1 MANINYQKLIF
12 KFDLG
17 EYTLIQLPLA
27 ANTSSPPHCL
37 VLSSSAHLLLDA
49 SPETVILHFAS
60 LLLRLHIWQ

>member
-27 ANTSSPPHCL
+27 AMASSPPHCL
-37 VLSSSAHLLLDA
+37 VLSSSAHLLVDA
-49 SPETVILHFAS
+49 SPETVILQFTS